1 MIKNKAN
8 AFIKNIIGGILII
21 LIGLYII
28 IFKKQELSKEAYLIS
43 SILLLVVGVLT
54 TISNTIIFIYLKK
67 NSKYL

>member
-28 IFKKQELSKEAYLIS
+28 IFKKQDLSKEAYLIS
-43 SILLLVVGVLT
+43 SILLLVVGVIT